1 MKIYDIFYCF
11 CTILKLLTIIAPIKL
26 SNEYDDF
33 EALIRVLRDLAIE
46 DHFVYFVKCY
56 HRFTF
61 VTICRTKHDN
71 LERISKDSRS
81 VASAKKELFLG

>member
-1 MKIYDIFYCF
+1 M
-11 CTILKLLTIIAPIKL
+11 APIKL
-26 SNEYDDF
+26 GDEYDDF
-33 EALIRVLRDLAIE
+33 EPLIRVLRDWAIE

-56 HRFTF
+56 HGFTF

-71 LERISKDSRS
+71 PERISKDSRG